1 MEGVNLYNG
10 DKPKWSKIH
19 NVSPIRNG
27 LRSLP

>member
-10 DKPKWSKIH
+10 DKPRWSKIQ